1 MRRVRLAALFRQR
14 VALGTPFALSADT
27 VLYIATLTAGY
38 ICLLMAGL
46 WMSRLLKTDLLEDVF
61 NVENES
67 FMQETELKGERVF
80 RQPPHPLL
88 VPGQGV

>member
-14 VALGTPFALSADT
+14 VVIALPLPLPAGT

-61 NVENES
+61 KSRTNPS
-67 FMQETELKGERVF
+67 CR
-80 RQPPHPLL
+80 RPS
-88 VPGQGV
+88 